1 MSSILDALKKL
12 ESEKSENKDAAERA
26 QIEAVAAERDLTR
39 RRRSREDDE
48 VIRINSTLLVLLGL
62 GLATVLV
69 TVSVVAALAVMR
81 TVANTQVASTPAP
94 ESTVASELQVAEA
107 APIASPPVA
116 TAPFQP
122 MPVEAVSTITPAP
135 VPLQPV
141 TADPILSEPAMT
153 AEPIDEIAVA
163 DPMGVAAPEEPV
175 VWVEPGPAPQA
186 IPVVEEVVPEPVAPP
201 ESAPSVAEPPA
212 AYTPQPPVEMT
223 PPPDYSDAPIGEV
236 DLDTLPVLSESER
249 VRLGLPRMKI
259 NIVGLPT
266 KRQPR
271 PSALIN
277 FEKVYLGEY
286 IKNTNARLIAVELHG
301 VGIEVAGHRYFM
313 EK

>member
-12 ESEKSENKDAAERA
+12 ESEKSNSNDPDERA
-26 QIEAVAAERDLTR
+26 HIESVAAERDLTR
-39 RRRSREDDE
+39 RRRRSQSDDE
-48 VIRINSTLLVLLGL
+48 VIRINSTAMIVAGL
-62 GLATVLV
+62 AVATVLV
-69 TVSVVAALAVMR
+69 TVSVVAALAIYR
-81 TVANTQVASTPAP
+81 SLERPTLAAGPPSAPTGPEDLASSQPLAPAP
-94 ESTVASELQVAEA
+94 LES
-107 APIASPPVA
+107 
-116 TAPFQP
+116 APFEP
-122 MPVEAVSTITPAP
+122 IVEYVEVPEVPAP

-141 TADPILSEPAMT
+141 ASDPTLMEPAT
-153 AEPIDEIAVA
+153 VPEPIE
-163 DPMGVAAPEEPV
+163 AAMPSPEPV
-175 VWVEPGPAPQA
+175 VWVEPEPVQNAVPAVPDPAPLPDVA
-186 IPVVEEVVPEPVAPP
+186 PEPEPAWTGAP
-201 ESAPSVAEPPA
+201 AEPTPA
-212 AYTPQPPVEMT
+212 PETAT
-223 PPPDYSDAPIGEV
+223 PPTPDYSEAPIGEV
-236 DLDTLPVLSESER
+236 DLRTLPMLSESER
-249 VRLGLPRMKI
+249 FRLGLPPLKI

>member
-12 ESEKSENKDAAERA
+12 ESEKSNSKDSDERA
-26 QIEAVAAERDLTR
+26 HIESVAAERDLTR
-39 RRRSREDDE
+39 RRRSQPDDE
-48 VIRINSTLLVLLGL
+48 VIRVNSAVMVVAGL
-62 GLATVLV
+62 ALATVLV
-69 TVSVVAALAVMR
+69 TVSIVGALAVYR
-81 TVANTQVASTPAP
+81 SLEEPKLAAAPPPTPVIPEDLSSSQPLAPAP
-94 ESTVASELQVAEA
+94 VE
-107 APIASPPVA
+107 

-122 MPVEAVSTITPAP
+122 TVEYDEVPEVPAP

-141 TADPILSEPAMT
+141 SSDPTLSEQ
-153 AEPIDEIAVA
+153 II
-163 DPMGVAAPEEPV
+163 
-175 VWVEPGPAPQA
+175 
-186 IPVVEEVVPEPVAPP
+186 VPEPIEAVMPSPDPVVQVEPEPVSNVVPVVLEPAPLPDVAPEP
-201 ESAPSVAEPPA
+201 EPAKTGEPAEPAPTQVIATAPA
-212 AYTPQPPVEMT
+212 R
-223 PPPDYSDAPIGEV
+223 DYSEAPIGEV
-236 DLDTLPVLSESER
+236 DLRTLPMMSESER
-249 VRLGLPRMKI
+249 IRLGLPPLKI

-301 VGIEVAGHRYFM
+301 VGIEVAGHRYFL

>member
-48 VIRINSTLLVLLGL
+48 VIRINSTLLVLVGL

-69 TVSVVAALAVMR
+69 TVSVVAALAVTR
-81 TVANTQVASTPAP
+81 TMGSTQVTATPAP
-94 ESTVASELQVAEA
+94 ASIPASELQVAEA

-122 MPVEAVSTITPAP
+122 VPVEAVPTMMPAP
-135 VPLQPV
+135 MPLEPV
-141 TADPILSEPAMT
+141 TADPILSGPAMVT
-153 AEPIDEIAVA
+153 EPVDEVVA
-163 DPMGVAAPEEPV
+163 TDPMAVAAPEEPV
-175 VWVEPGPAPQA
+175 VWVEPDPAPQA
-186 IPVVEEVVPEPVAPP
+186 IPVVEEVLPESVAPP
-201 ESAPSVAEPPA
+201 EPAPSVAEPPA
-212 AYTPQPPVEMT
+212 AYTPQPPVATT
-223 PPPDYSDAPIGEV
+223 PPPNYSDAPIGDI

-286 IKNTNARLIAVELHG
+286 IKNSNARLIAVELHG